1 MDKYELAIRQ
11 DKLSAG
17 KNSASD
23 LVIIIGGVY
32 AQAGQSIDGKEIASM
47 AGVLF
52 RDLQTRF
59 SMLTLHE
66 VALAFDNG
74 LRGDYGQFYGL
85 SVLTFNNW
93 LKAYRQSDDRF
104 KAIKRMENNKNALP
118 PPGAEYGEQRMRE
131 MCLRYFEAY
140 KQSGDPGIACVTVY
154 QYLQKIGL
162 IKQTVEYKLSVLNS
176 LKGTIKKSN
185 NLAVPDEIIENRQ
198 KCEAMRICLKRYFQ
212 ELIDMNM
219 ELKDVMIHDAV

>member
-11 DKLSAG
+11 DKISAG
-17 KNSASD
+17 KSSASD
-23 LVIIIGGVY
+23 LVVIIGGIY
-32 AQAGQSIDGKEIASM
+32 AQAGQSIDGREIASM

-52 RDLQTRF
+52 RDLQTRY

-66 VALAFDNG
+66 VGLAFDNG

-85 SVLTFNNW
+85 NVITFNNW

-104 KAIKRMENNKNALP
+104 KAIKNMENIKNALP

-131 MCLRYFEAY
+131 MCLRYFDSY

-154 QYLQKIGL
+154 KHLQN
-162 IKQTVEYKLSVLNS
+162 IKVINQTKEYKMAAVNKVKATMESP
-176 LKGTIKKSN
+176 N
-185 NLAVPDEIIENRQ
+185 NLALPKEALENRVLF
-198 KCEAMRICLKRYFQ
+198 EAMKNCLKAFFQ
-212 ELIDMNM
+212 ELIDLNT
-219 ELKDVMIHDAV
+219 ELKDVIK